1 MRKGIPDGVQ
11 QREAAWRSVEALRGK
26 QLPLVSLKRNMRR
39 LIANWHFIADGA
51 PVPWWDGSP
60 ETGDAQ
66 IVALRPAMGR
76 DEDHEYYRARLL
88 LKTGI
93 P

>member
-1 MRKGIPDGVQ
+1 MRKGIPDGEQ
-11 QREAAWRSVEALRGK
+11 QREAAWQSVRELRGRM
-26 QLPLVSLKRNMRR
+26 LDVHELRRNMRR
-39 LIANWHFIADGA
+39 LVANWHFIADGA
-51 PVPWWDGSP
+51 PVPWWDGRP